1 MEVLLLHS
9 LDFTCLSSYI
19 ILVIW
24 EGELLEV
31 RIEHIRSQVVY
42 GCLGSKGSKA
52 PRWYQ
57 FGIVS
62 FLKLTR
68 NNEVSQT
75 QTFLKLLSNYSN
87 YSNYSSHMLFL
98 LLASCFSED

>member
-1 MEVLLLHS
+1 MTIHDVLKRFTLWKYCCCIHLIS
-9 LDFTCLSSYI
+9 LVYHPI

-52 PRWYQ
+52 PRRQ
-57 FGIVS
+57 GGIS
-62 FLKLTR
+62 LG
-68 NNEVSQT
+68 
-75 QTFLKLLSNYSN
+75 
-87 YSNYSSHMLFL
+87 
-98 LLASCFSED
+98 